1 MQVNY
6 LFLKLKVK
14 WKNPKKLV
22 EKCPNLKILLK
33 SPQKQQKKR
42 ENAYTKQGGS
52 GFYGKFM
59 QGPYVGKN
67 FGKFQN
73 QLKN

>member
-1 MQVNY
+1 MQVN
-6 LFLKLKVK
+6 FFFFKLKVK
-14 WKNPKKLV
+14 WKNPKNLV

-42 ENAYTKQGGS
+42 ENAYTKKGGS
-52 GFYGKFM
+52 GNYIKFM
-59 QGPYVGKN
+59 QGPYVGKKSGN
-67 FGKFQN
+67 FQN